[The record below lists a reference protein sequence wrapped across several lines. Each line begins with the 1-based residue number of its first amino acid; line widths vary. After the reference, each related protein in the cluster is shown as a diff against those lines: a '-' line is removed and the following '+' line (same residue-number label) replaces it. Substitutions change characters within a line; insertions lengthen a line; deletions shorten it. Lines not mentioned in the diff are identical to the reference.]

1 LAVVASATAEI
12 PVTQAG
18 KGHVPEE
25 NLDRY
30 RSLARIARQLDT
42 LGDVLNGKGEYGDG
56 RDMWLLSQKYW
67 GRANALRV
75 DL

>member
-1 LAVVASATAEI
+1 MVASATCEV
-12 PVTQAG
+12 PLTQAG

-30 RSLARIARQLDT
+30 RALARHARQLVT
-42 LGDVLNGKGEYGDG
+42 AGNGCANRGEYDDANTLYG
-56 RDMWLLSQKYW
+56 LSEKYW
-67 GRANALRV
+67 GMANELRV

>member
-1 LAVVASATAEI
+1 MVATATQEI
-12 PVTQAG
+12 PLTQAG

-30 RSLARIARQLDT
+30 RSFARTARQLDS
-42 LGDVLNGKGEYGDG
+42 LGNTMSNHGDYGEAN
-56 RDMWLLSQKYW
+56 RLWELSFKYW
-67 GRANALRV
+67 GKANALRV

>member
-1 LAVVASATAEI
+1 MVASATAEI
-12 PVTQAG
+12 PLTQAG

-30 RSLARIARQLDT
+30 RSYARTARQLDT
-42 LGDVLNGKGEYGDG
+42 LGNALKDRGEHMDAGTIWG
-56 RDMWLLSQKYW
+56 LAHKYW
-67 GRANALRV
+67 GMANALRV

>member
-1 LAVVASATAEI
+1 M
-12 PVTQAG
+12 TQAG

>member
-1 LAVVASATAEI
+1 MVASATLDI

-30 RSLARIARQLDT
+30 RSLARHARQLDT
-42 LGDVLNGKGEYGDG
+42 LGNVCSGKGEYGDATLL
-56 RDMWLLSQKYW
+56 WALSQKYW
-67 GRANALRV
+67 GMANALRV

>member
-1 LAVVASATAEI
+1 MAVVASATAEI